1 MIINL
6 LQDFSTFQVNVL
18 TNVAKQRSWWGWG
31 HSVRLNRADTN
42 LVWSQCPLS
51 LTKNLPHSE
60 FYHHQM
66 AISLLSLSR
75 QEKRW
80 LLRRSAEN
88 QDTIKTEHA
97 ETPSHLHNTTG
108 RFNFQGMQ
116 NVIDLIDSDNKTST
130 TADSHVLGITSTAP
144 GPQSDRVERLGQHY
158 DVTDVAT
165 CVSLQSRITF
175 LHRHQTG
182 QPSSEVSVRPY
193 SCHHRSGSLRWSE
206 QSINKM
212 KTTTEQTNKEETLA

>member
-42 LVWSQCPLS
+42 SVWSQCPLS

-75 QEKRW
+75 PEKRW

-88 QDTIKTEHA
+88 QDTIKTEHTA
-97 ETPSHLHNTTG
+97 ETPSRLHSTTG
-108 RFNFQGMQ
+108 RINFQGMQ
-116 NVIDLIDSDNKTST
+116 NVIDLIDSDNKIST
-130 TADSHVLGITSTAP
+130 TADSHVLGIITSTAP
-144 GPQSDRVERLGQHY
+144 GPRSDRVERLGQHY

-165 CVSLQSRITF
+165 CVSLQSQDHI
-175 LHRHQTG
+175 
-182 QPSSEVSVRPY
+182 P
-193 SCHHRSGSLRWSE
+193 
-206 QSINKM
+206 
-212 KTTTEQTNKEETLA
+212 A

>member
-60 FYHHQM
+60 FYPHQM

-80 LLRRSAEN
+80 LLRRSTEN
-88 QDTIKTEHA
+88 QATRKTEHA
-97 ETPSHLHNTTG
+97 KTPSHLRNTTG

-116 NVIDLIDSDNKTST
+116 NVIDLIDSDNKIST
-130 TADSHVLGITSTAP
+130 TADSHVRCFTSTAQGLP
-144 GPQSDRVERLGQHY
+144 LTGLRGWAHI
-158 DVTDVAT
+158 T
-165 CVSLQSRITF
+165 VSLM
-175 LHRHQTG
+175 LLL
-182 QPSSEVSVRPY
+182 VSVSSP
-193 SCHHRSGSLRWSE
+193 
-206 QSINKM
+206 
-212 KTTTEQTNKEETLA
+212 

>member
-42 LVWSQCPLS
+42 SVWSQCPLS
-51 LTKNLPHSE
+51 LTKNLPHSK

-80 LLRRSAEN
+80 LLRRSTEN
-88 QDTIKTEHA
+88 QATIKTEHA
-97 ETPSHLHNTTG
+97 KTPSHLHNTTG

-116 NVIDLIDSDNKTST
+116 NVIDLIDSDNKIST
-130 TADSHVLGITSTAP
+130 TADSHVRCITSTAQ
-144 GPQSDRVERLGQHY
+144 GLTLTGLRGWGHITMSLMLLL
-158 DVTDVAT
+158 
-165 CVSLQSRITF
+165 VSVSSPWITF

-182 QPSSEVSVRPY
+182 QPSSDVRVRPC
-193 SCHHRSGSLRWSE
+193 SCQHRSGSPRWSE
-206 QSINKM
+206 QSINAM
-212 KTTTEQTNKEETLA
+212 TTTTEQTNKEKI